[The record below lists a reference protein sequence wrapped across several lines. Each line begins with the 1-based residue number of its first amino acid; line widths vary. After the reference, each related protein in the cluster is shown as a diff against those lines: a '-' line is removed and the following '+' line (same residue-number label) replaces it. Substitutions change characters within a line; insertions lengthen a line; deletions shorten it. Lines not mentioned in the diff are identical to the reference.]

1 MKTASES
8 ELNWHDVKAW
18 GVEGRAWDHHERL
31 RYFDR
36 MPAGAEEEMKFFMD
50 GMGLESAWNMSRCSA
65 GMMAR
70 FRTDASA
77 ISVRYR
83 LLKDKLA
90 LPHMPST
97 GVSGVD
103 LYARNESGEWRFV
116 NGMSPFPRN
125 VEDPSRDARNAEG
138 LIAKGILDGHR
149 EYALNF
155 PLYNGVES
163 MEIGVPAGAEFV
175 GLVPR
180 EKPIVFYGTSITQ
193 GGVASRPGI
202 CHTALLGRRL
212 DRPVVNLG
220 FSGTGRM
227 DPVVVRYMA
236 EVDAAVFVI
245 ECSANM
251 NPALIRERC
260 IPLVKALRAAR
271 PDTPILLVEDR
282 GLPNGW
288 IIPVGA
294 ENLSQSQLALRECFE
309 VLQHEQVPAVHF
321 LRGAELFGIDG
332 EGSTDNVHAN
342 DLGFLRMADVMEPVL
357 RDILGTD

>member
-1 MKTASES
+1 MTSIP
-8 ELNWHDVKAW
+8 ELIWHDVTQW
-18 GVEGRAWDHHERL
+18 GVEGRAWGDHERL

-36 MPAGAEEEMKFFMD
+36 MPVGAEEEMKLIID

-70 FRTDASA
+70 FRTDASE
-77 ISVRYR
+77 IQVRYQ
-83 LLKDKLA
+83 LLKEKMA
-90 LPHMPST
+90 LPHMPAT
-97 GVSGVD
+97 GVSGLD

-125 VEDPSRDARNAEG
+125 VVEPGLDSRNAEG
-138 LIAKGILDGHR
+138 VIATGILAGSR

-163 MEIGVPAGAEFV
+163 MDIGVPAGSTFT
-175 GLVPR
+175 GLAPR
-180 EKPIVFYGTSITQ
+180 PKPIVFYGTSITQ

-212 DRPVVNLG
+212 DRPVLNLG

-227 DPVVVRYMA
+227 NPVVVRYLA
-236 EVDAAVFVI
+236 EIYAALFVI

-251 NPALIRERC
+251 NPAQIRERC
-260 IPLVKALRAAR
+260 IPLVRALRAAR

-288 IIPVGA
+288 IIPAGA
-294 ENLSQSQLALRECFE
+294 ENLSQNHLALRECFE
-309 VLQHEQVPAVHF
+309 ALQKEEVAALHY
-321 LRGAELFGIDG
+321 LRGAELYGVDG

-357 RDILGTD
+357 RDILGAG

>member
-1 MKTASES
+1 MISIP
-8 ELNWHDVKAW
+8 ELTWHDVTQW
-18 GVEGRAWDHHERL
+18 GVEGRAWDDHTRL
-31 RYFDR
+31 RHFDR
-36 MPAGAEEEMKFFMD
+36 MPAAAEEEMKVVVD
-50 GMGLESAWNMSRCSA
+50 GLGLESAWDMSRCSA

-70 FRTDASA
+70 FRTDSPE
-77 ISVRYR
+77 IHVRYKLTR
-83 LLKDKLA
+83 DKLGF
-90 LPHMPST
+90 PHMPAT

-103 LYARNESGEWRFV
+103 LYARNDSGEWRFV
-116 NGMSPFPRN
+116 NGKSPYPRN
-125 VEDPSRDARNAEG
+125 VDDASPASLNVEG
-138 LIAKGILDGHR
+138 VVAAGLLTGSR
-149 EYALNF
+149 EYTLNF

-163 MEIGVPAGAEFV
+163 MEIGVTAGTEFE

-202 CHTALLGRRL
+202 CHTALIGRRL
-212 DRPVVNLG
+212 DRPVLNLG

-227 DPVVVRYMA
+227 NPVVVRYLA
-236 EVDAAVFVI
+236 EVDAALFVI

-251 NPALIRERC
+251 NPAQIRERC
-260 IPLVKALRAAR
+260 IPLVKTLRAAR

-294 ENLSQSQLALRECFE
+294 ENLSQNHLALRECFE
-309 VLQHEQVPAVHF
+309 ALQKEEVHALHY
-321 LRGAELFGIDG
+321 LRGAELYGVDG

-357 RDILGTD
+357 RDILGAS

>member
-1 MKTASES
+1 VKTASES
-8 ELNWHDVKAW
+8 ELSWYDVKEW
-18 GVEGRAWDHHERL
+18 GVEGRAWEDHDRL

-36 MPAGAEEEMKFFMD
+36 MPAGAEEEMKAIVD

-70 FRTDASA
+70 FRTNALA
-77 ISVRYR
+77 IHVRYR

-90 LPHMPST
+90 MPHMPAT

-116 NGMSPFPRN
+116 NGISPFPRN
-125 VEDPSRDARNAEG
+125 VEDPSLDSRNVENV
-138 LIAKGILDGHR
+138 IATGILAGSR

-163 MEIGVPAGAEFV
+163 MEIGVPAGAAFA
-175 GLVPR
+175 GLAPR
-180 EKPIVFYGTSITQ
+180 AKPIVFYGTSITQ

-212 DRPVVNLG
+212 DRPVLNLG

-227 DPVVVRYMA
+227 NPVVVRYLA
-236 EVDAAVFVI
+236 EVDAALFVI

-251 NPALIRERC
+251 NPAQIRERC

-271 PDTPILLVEDR
+271 PENPILLVEDR

-294 ENLSQSQLALRECFE
+294 ENLSQNHLALRECYE
-309 VLQHEQVPAVHF
+309 ALQQEQVPAVHY
-321 LRGAELFGIDG
+321 LRGAALYGVDG